1 MNIKTITTA
10 AATIGVIAL
19 AATGCGTTIAK
30 APAPKPTAATTVPAA
45 AAQAPDPTPTPSAP
59 LTGTPGTS
67 FTVTDDGTGS
77 SYDVTLNKV
86 RQTVYPGAYMTPANP
101 GDHYAA
107 AQFTIAG
114 DTGNVSDD
122 ANIDATAIGS
132 DGQQYSYT
140 SVMSLPNFSYGEF
153 RATPGIMVKGWVA
166 FELPPG
172 VTVLAIQWAP
182 SFTGSA
188 ATWTLGG

>member
-1 MNIKTITTA
+1 MKTRTITAA

-19 AATGCGTTIAK
+19 AGCGATITK
-30 APAPKPTAATTVPAA
+30 APAPKPTTATTVPAA
-45 AAQAPDPTPTPSAP
+45 AQQTPDPTPTPTAP

-86 RQTVYPGAYMTPANP
+86 RQTVYPGEYMTPATP

-114 DTGNVSDD
+114 DTGNTSDD

-132 DGQQYSYT
+132 DGQQYSFA
-140 SVMSLPNFSYGEF
+140 SVMTLPNFSYGEF

-172 VTVLAIQWAP
+172 VTVASVQWAP